1 MRSQPFY
8 ERNVMMN
15 KKIYPGRIPLWL
27 LLVIGLAGCVK
38 DRHFGQ
44 PELGCDS
51 NLIANVSYSGVKQL
65 YGNQTVQIQDD
76 LVIEGY
82 VVSSDAAGNFFN
94 VLHFQ
99 DKPSAPSEGMQIEI
113 ELRDSHL
120 WYPVGSKIYVK
131 LKGLYL
137 GKSKGNFKLGGTF
150 NSFGNLSVGR
160 LPYTV
165 LKAHLVLACEQGSL
179 VVPQQLAIDSLK
191 ESSLNTLVVLKDI
204 EVDAAQLGMPFAEEK
219 VETHRR
225 LNDCNDNEI
234 SLLNSGYADFQAQP
248 LPEGKGT
255 ISGILQKD
263 NSDYYL
269 VIRDLNDIQFTNGR
283 CEDVIDEFTSSG
295 IFISELADPNNNPDA
310 RFVELYNADDTIL
323 NLKGWSLRRY
333 TNENTDVSSTI
344 DLTGF
349 AIGPGGTLTISPNA
363 TGFESVYGFVPDMA
377 VGTNTAADSNGDDNL
392 ELVDPFGK
400 TIDLFGVIGEDG
412 SGTTHE
418 FEDGRAV
425 RKPEIQKANPV
436 FNFSEWTIYNDT
448 GAEGTIN
455 LPQNAPED
463 FTPGF
468 KD

>member
-1 MRSQPFY
+1 MKK
-8 ERNVMMN
+8 
-15 KKIYPGRIPLWL
+15 KKICYGRLPLCL
-27 LLVIGLAGCVK
+27 LLVMGLAGCVK
-38 DRHFGQ
+38 DRQFGQ
-44 PELGCDS
+44 PELGCDTQ
-51 NLIANVSYSGVKQL
+51 LIANASYDEVKNR
-65 YGNQTVQIQDD
+65 YGDETVQIQDD

-99 DKPSAPSEGMQIEI
+99 DRPTAPSGGLQMEI
-113 ELRDSHL
+113 ELGDSHL

-160 LPYTV
+160 LPYAV
-165 LKAHLVLACEQGSL
+165 LKEHLVLACDQGAV
-179 VVPQQLAIDSLK
+179 VVPNQLEIDSIK
-191 ESSLNTLVVLKDI
+191 ESSLNTLVALKDV
-204 EVDAAQLGMPFAEEK
+204 EVVAAELGMPFAVEK
-219 VETHRR
+219 VETFRS
-225 LNDCNDNEI
+225 LNDCNDTEI
-234 SLLNSGYADFQAQP
+234 SILNSGYADFQAQP
-248 LPEGKGT
+248 LPEGMGT
-255 ISGILQKD
+255 IGGILQKD
-263 NSDYYL
+263 NSNYYL
-269 VIRDLNDIQFTNGR
+269 VIRDLKDIRFTNRR
-283 CEDVIDEFTSSG
+283 CEDVIDEFTSSE
-295 IFISELADPNNNPDA
+295 IFISELADPNNNADA
-310 RFVELYNADDTIL
+310 RFVELYNAGDTLL

-333 TNENTDVSSTI
+333 TNENMEVSSTI

-363 TGFESVYGFVPDMA
+363 MGFESVYGFEPDMA

-412 SGTTHE
+412 SGTDHE
-418 FEDGRAV
+418 FEDGRAL
-425 RKPEIQKANPV
+425 RIPEIQKANPD

-448 GAEGTIN
+448 GAAGTIN
-455 LPQNAPED
+455 SPQNAPED

-468 KD
+468 RD

>member
-1 MRSQPFY
+1 MI
-8 ERNVMMN
+8 
-15 KKIYPGRIPLWL
+15 KKIYRGRIPLWIV
-27 LLVIGLAGCVK
+27 LVIGLGGCVK
-38 DRHFGQ
+38 DKHFGQ

-51 NLIANVSYSGVKQL
+51 HLFANVSYNEVKNL
-65 YGNQTVQIQDD
+65 YRDQTVQIQDD

-82 VVSSDAAGNFFN
+82 VISSDVAGNFFN

-99 DKPSAPSEGMQIEI
+99 DRPTAPSEGLQVEI
-113 ELRDSHL
+113 DLRDSHL

-131 LKGLYL
+131 LKGLFL

-165 LKAHLVLACEQGSL
+165 LKEHLVLACEQGSV
-179 VVPQQLAIDSLK
+179 VVPQQLEIDSLK
-191 ESSLNTLVVLKDI
+191 ESFLNTLVVLNDV
-204 EVDAAQLGMPFAEEK
+204 EVATAELGMPFAEEK
-219 VETHRR
+219 VETLRR

-263 NSDYYL
+263 NNIYYL

-283 CEDVIDEFTSSG
+283 CEDVVDEFTSSG
-295 IFISELADPNNNPDA
+295 IFISELADPNNNPEA
-310 RFVELYNADDTIL
+310 RFVELYNAGDAIL
-323 NLKGWSLRRY
+323 YLKGWRLRRY
-333 TNENTDVSSTI
+333 TNENTEVSSTI

-392 ELVDPFGK
+392 ELVDPFGN

-425 RKPEIQKANPV
+425 RNPEIKKANPV

-463 FTPGF
+463 FTPGIHNSP
-468 KD
+468 

>member
-1 MRSQPFY
+1 MTK
-8 ERNVMMN
+8 M
-15 KKIYPGRIPLWL
+15 KISYGGMPLCL
-27 LLVIGLAGCVK
+27 LLVIGLASCVK
-38 DRHFGQ
+38 DRQFGQ
-44 PELGCDS
+44 PELGCES
-51 NLIANVSYSGVKQL
+51 HLIVNATYGEVKYL
-65 YGNQTVQIQDD
+65 YDYETVQIQDD

-99 DKPSAPSEGMQIEI
+99 DRPKAPSEGLQIEI

-120 WYPVGSKIYVK
+120 WYPVGSKIYIK

-165 LKAHLVLACEQGSL
+165 LKEHLVLACEQGSV
-179 VVPQQLAIDSLK
+179 VVPQQLEIDSLK
-191 ESSLNTLVVLKDI
+191 ESSLNTLVVLKDV
-204 EVDAAQLGMPFAEEK
+204 EVVAAELGMPFALEK
-219 VETHRR
+219 VETLRR

-234 SLLNSGYADFQAQP
+234 ALLNSGYADFQALP

-263 NSDYYL
+263 NSNFYL

-283 CEDVIDEFTSSG
+283 CEDVIDEFTSSE

-310 RFVELYNADDTIL
+310 RFVELYNAGDTIL
-323 NLKGWSLRRY
+323 NLKGWRLRRY
-333 TNENTDVSSTI
+333 TNENTEVSSTI
-344 DLTGF
+344 DLTDF

-363 TGFESVYGFVPDMA
+363 IGFESVYGFVPDMA

-412 SGTTHE
+412 SGTEHE
-418 FEDGRAV
+418 FEDGRAI

-455 LPQNAPED
+455 SPQNAPED
-463 FTPGF
+463 FTPGIHNSP
-468 KD
+468 

>member
-1 MRSQPFY
+1 MTI
-8 ERNVMMN
+8 
-15 KKIYPGRIPLWL
+15 KKICYGVVPLCFL
-27 LLVIGLAGCVK
+27 LATCLMGCVK
-38 DRHFGQ
+38 DRQFGP

-51 NLIANVSYSGVKQL
+51 NLIANVSYSEVKQL

-99 DKPSAPSEGMQIEI
+99 DRPTAPSEGLQIEI

-120 WYPVGSKIYVK
+120 WYPVGSKIYIK

-165 LKAHLVLACEQGSL
+165 LKEHLVLACEQGSV
-179 VVPQQLAIDSLK
+179 VVPQQLEIDSLK
-191 ESSLNTLVVLKDI
+191 ESFLNTLVVLNDV
-204 EVDAAQLGMPFAEEK
+204 EVATAELGMPFAEEK
-219 VETHRR
+219 VETLRR

-255 ISGILQKD
+255 IRGILQKV
-263 NSDYYL
+263 NNIYYL

-283 CEDVIDEFTSSG
+283 CEDVVDEFTSSG
-295 IFISELADPNNNPDA
+295 IFISELADPNNNPEA
-310 RFVELYNADDTIL
+310 RFVELYNAGDAIL
-323 NLKGWSLRRY
+323 HLKGWSLRRY
-333 TNENTDVSSTI
+333 TNENTEVSSTI
-344 DLTGF
+344 HLTGF

-363 TGFESVYGFVPDMA
+363 TGFESVYGFVPDMS

-392 ELVDPFGK
+392 ELIDPFGN

-425 RKPEIQKANPV
+425 RNPEIKKANPV

-455 LPQNAPED
+455 SPQNAPED
-463 FTPGF
+463 FTPGIHNSP
-468 KD
+468 